1 MVCAIASIIAA
12 LTFLTIAP
20 TMKWVVLAGLLQ
32 LVVIGSLLS
41 ARSVISCYVAELAQV
56 AESDP
61 ATGCLNRRGFARVL
75 DEALTSAVVT
85 RSEVALL
92 SLDVDHFKQVN
103 DRYGHNVGDLVLFE
117 VAATLAETVGKEGI
131 VARLGGEEFSVL
143 MPGADVESAGVMAE
157 RMLANIRER
166 CCAELAPGSVITMSI
181 GIAAE
186 RVSSLRDGAALRARS
201 DEALYMA
208 KRGGRNR
215 VLLWAPGVRSLAT
228 PAAASA
234 AIVSEPKWPAVRR

>member
-20 TMKWVVLAGLLQ
+20 TMKWVVLAGFLQ
-32 LVVIGSLLS
+32 LVVIGSSLS
-41 ARSVISCYVAELAQV
+41 ARSIMSRYLAELAQV

-166 CCAELAPGSVITMSI
+166 CCGELAPGSVITLSI

-208 KRGGRNR
+208 KRVRN
-215 VLLWAPGVRSLAT
+215 APNAPVRTVGCVMPSSVGARKRKRGST
-228 PAAASA
+228 PTS
-234 AIVSEPKWPAVRR
+234 SR